1 MTGKGNFKR
10 GTGEKNGADTSEPLP
25 GWPSGPVKR
34 APEVI
39 QLFQSLRKQAMSGK
53 GGSGGN
59 GRRSTAFEGGG
70 APTAIGSAPAAPS
83 DPNAMFNEIHSK
95 SPHAVKV
102 QISLYHLRHNPK

>member
-1 MTGKGNFKR
+1 M
-10 GTGEKNGADTSEPLP
+10 
-25 GWPSGPVKR
+25 KR

-53 GGSGGN
+53 AGAGG

-70 APTAIGSAPAAPS
+70 AAAAVGSAAAAAPS
-83 DPNAMFNEIHSK
+83 DPNDLFNEIHSK

-102 QISLYHLRHNPK
+102 